1 MLGSTLIDVVNET
14 MSDTKEWIETEMNLS
29 RAVACA
35 EVKGVVYD
43 EDGCM
48 KCGFLY
54 STMIATGAAESD
66 EEYCNFLQRQ
76 LHDAH
81 LRMND
86 NETIPE
92 MSWESSPVVMK
103 HIQRNFGHDRHSYS
117 IVVAALG
124 GTREENETIVNSV
137 INSIP
142 EIG

>member
-1 MLGSTLIDVVNET
+1 MLGSTLIDVVNEA
-14 MSDTKEWIETEMNLS
+14 MSETREWIEAEMNLRRS
-29 RAVACA
+29 VACA
-35 EVKGVVYD
+35 EVRGIVYD
-43 EDGCM
+43 ENGKM
-48 KCGFLY
+48 KCGFSY

-66 EEYCNFLQRQ
+66 EEYCGFLQNQ

-86 NETIPE
+86 NEIVPE
-92 MSWESSPVVMK
+92 MSWESSPVVVK
-103 HIQRNFGHDRHSYS
+103 HIQCKLGHDKHDYS
-117 IVVAALG
+117 IAVAALG